1 MVDTD
6 ETASRVLDAM
16 LKEKAGRV
24 TFMPLNRL
32 KPKAVQYPE
41 VEEVEPLIRRLQYD
55 PKFEKA
61 FQQVFGKTCV
71 CEDLTLAAKYARS
84 HDLNTITMEGDKVDR
99 KGALT
104 GGYHDTRRS
113 RMDGINAYKHWKAKH
128 TEESER
134 SLALKSEI
142 SPLEQDITRLSG
154 EIQVA
159 SSQRM
164 RLLDS
169 REPLSRELA
178 SLKREKDQLEE
189 RFNKQNA
196 DIVDLESEITNLEAR
211 KKSHEDEVGAPMSSN
226 LNGRERKELQDLT
239 KQLDGLKQAL
249 AKARTEAAEVSE
261 TSCNSEHGFL
271 SQSPV
276 QSQEDYARD

>member
-1 MVDTD
+1 VDTD
-6 ETASRVLDAM
+6 DTASAVLEVM
-16 LKEKAGRV
+16 KKENVGRV

-55 PKFEKA
+55 PMFEKA
-61 FQQVFGKTCV
+61 FQQVFSKTCV
-71 CEDLTLAAKYARS
+71 CEDLTLAARYARS

-99 KGALT
+99 KGALS

-134 SLALKSEI
+134 SQALKAEI
-142 SPLEQDITRLSG
+142 IPLEQEITRLSG
-154 EIQVA
+154 EIQIGNN
-159 SSQRM
+159 QRM

-169 REPLSRELA
+169 REPLSRELTGI
-178 SLKREKDQLEE
+178 KREKDLLEE
-189 RFNKQNA
+189 RSSKQKA
-196 DIVDLESEITNLEAR
+196 EIIELESELTNLEAR
-211 KKSHEDEVGAPMSSN
+211 KKSYEDEVGAPLSSN

-239 KQLDGLKQAL
+239 KQLDSLKEAL
-249 AKARTEAAEVSE
+249 AKARSEAAEVSNASSI
-261 TSCNSEHGFL
+261 TSL
-271 SQSPV
+271 SSLYPIPPV
-276 QSQEDYARD
+276 